1 VSSLPGEPVHNKDQY
16 RARRKATIA
25 HRCPSAAFLTKATL
39 VYEEVADVLGLLLD
53 VGTLVFAVLVDVMEP
68 LEGLNDVY
76 VVAEVDDDVLGAL
89 VQTIGETLSG
99 A

>member
-1 VSSLPGEPVHNKDQY
+1 VSGLPGEPGHNRDRY
-16 RARRKATIA
+16 RARHKATIA
-25 HRCPSAAFLTKATL
+25 HRCPSAAFL
-39 VYEEVADVLGLLLD
+39 VYEEVADVLGLLPD
-53 VGTLVFAVLVDVMEP
+53 VGTLAFAVLVDVMEL